1 MKDFSTSHRTASLR
15 SIVSVLSGDEV
26 FHSLIELE
34 QRFEIAQNFPKKGAK
49 SLDLVNLKKS

>member
-1 MKDFSTSHRTASLR
+1 MNDFSTSHRTASLR

-34 QRFEIAQNFPKKGAK
+34 QWFEIAQNSPQKGAK